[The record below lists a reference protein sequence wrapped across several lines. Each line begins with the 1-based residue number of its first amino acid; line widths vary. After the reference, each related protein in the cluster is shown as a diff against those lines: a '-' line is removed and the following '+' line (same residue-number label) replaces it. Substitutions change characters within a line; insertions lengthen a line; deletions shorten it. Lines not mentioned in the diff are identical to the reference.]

1 MVTERLTP
9 NPSTSTFGEER
20 DELITAQPAPL
31 KLNHPLAIETQQG
44 AGLAQLS
51 QTDDE
56 IRGDGQRGSS
66 GGGGPPG
73 VGEPPGGGISPEQPR
88 EYRTPSGSRP
98 PEQLGRSG
106 PHGGGD
112 PLEPPGDALPRS
124 GQVLEVSDTSTSC
137 WPCCK

>member
-1 MVTERLTP
+1 MVAERLTP

-20 DELITAQPAPL
+20 DEPITSQPAPL

-51 QTDDE
+51 QSDDE
-56 IRGDGQRGSS
+56 IRGEGQWGS
-66 GGGGPPG
+66 PG
-73 VGEPPGGGISPEQPR
+73 AGEPPGGGIPPEQRR
-88 EYRTPSGSRP
+88 EDRTPRGSGP

-106 PHGGGD
+106 PHGGGK

-124 GQVLEVSDTSTSC
+124 GQVLEDSDANTSC